1 MHPDALREHI
11 ADVFWVG
18 GFGWIE
24 LVCTKCPNLKA
35 R

>member
-1 MHPDALREHI
+1 MQAHI

-24 LVCTKCPNLKA
+24 LVCLKCPNLKKQGN
-35 R
+35 RN